1 MLPPAAL
8 GTEKGAHLLQLM
20 WSGSRMGMQVGGQPR
35 RAELCCYLPTP
46 PKGRLD
52 RVMYMK
58 PSFPQKP
65 PLLVRANT
73 CLMTWERKDAK
84 HSWTDLVSVRA
95 KGALMGQTHKLHPGA
110 YSLWIHL
117 YVSLTGC

>member
-1 MLPPAAL
+1 
-8 GTEKGAHLLQLM
+8 
-20 WSGSRMGMQVGGQPR
+20 MQVGGQPR

-52 RVMYMK
+52 RVMCMK
-58 PSFPQKP
+58 PSFPQNP

-73 CLMTWERKDAK
+73 CLITWERKDAK